1 MKIDKILANDKEYP
15 VYIHLEQRDG
25 SRVSIGKTGVQIRLP
40 LEMSREEQFK
50 ETLRLKRWA
59 IEKIKE
65 EKPEFKQKGSRTYSD
80 GEKIGIGNEEYLLRL
95 TFNENQSSSAK
106 AVGNIFNLNVS
117 NALPENIRQKHISVL
132 LSRLVARRKKQYIE
146 TKIHRLNQKHFNFK
160 FKKIFLKYNASNWG
174 SCSHYDNINIST
186 RVLFAP
192 EEVID
197 YVCIHELAHL
207 QERNHSSEF
216 WKLVEKAMPDH
227 QEKRKWLKENSD
239 KCWF

>member
-1 MKIDKILANDKEYP
+1 MKIDKIIVNEKEYP
-15 VYIHLEQRDG
+15 VHIHLEQREG

-65 EKPEFKQKGSRTYSD
+65 KQPEFKTKGSKIYTN
-80 GEKIGIGNEEYLLRL
+80 GEKLHIGNEEYLLRL
-95 TFNENQSSSAK
+95 TFSEKQSSSAK
-106 AVGNIFNLNVS
+106 MMEDAFYINVS
-117 NALPENIRQKHISVL
+117 NILPKNIQQEHISVL
-132 LSRLVARRKKQYIE
+132 LSRLIAQKKKPYIE
-146 TKIHRLNQKHFNFK
+146 SKVHALNAKHFNFK
-160 FKKIFLKYNASNWG
+160 FKKIFLKYDTSNWG
-174 SCSHYDNINIST
+174 SCSHSDNINIST

-197 YVCIHELAHL
+197 YVCVHELAHL
-207 QERNHSSEF
+207 QERNHSVEF
-216 WKLVEKAMPDH
+216 WRLVEKAMPDH

>member
-1 MKIDKILANDKEYP
+1 MDKIIVNEKEYQ

-59 IEKIKE
+59 IEKLKE
-65 EKPEFKQKGSRTYSD
+65 KQPKFKTKGSKIYTDR
-80 GEKIGIGNEEYLLRL
+80 EKLRIGNEEYFLRL
-95 TFNENQSSSAK
+95 TFSEKRSSSAK
-106 AVGNIFNLNVS
+106 MMEDTFYINVS
-117 NALPENIRQKHISVL
+117 NILPKNIQQEHISVL
-132 LSRLVARRKKQYIE
+132 LSRLIAQKKKQYIWA
-146 TKIHRLNQKHFNFK
+146 KINHLNQTHFNFK
-160 FKKIFLKYNASNWG
+160 FKKIFLKYNTSNWG
-174 SCSHYDNINIST
+174 SCSHSDNINIST

-207 QERNHSSEF
+207 QERNHSAEF

>member
-1 MKIDKILANDKEYP
+1 MDKIIVNEKEYQ

-80 GEKIGIGNEEYLLRL
+80 GEKLLIGNKEYLLRL
-95 TFNENQSSSAK
+95 TFSEKKSSSAK
-106 AVGNIFNLNVS
+106 IIGDLFYINVS
-117 NALPENIRQKHISVL
+117 NILPKNIQQEHISVL
-132 LSRLVARRKKQYIE
+132 LSRLIAKKKKQYIE
-146 TKIHRLNQKHFNFK
+146 AKINHLNQTHFNFN
-160 FKKIFLKYNASNWG
+160 FKKIFLKYNTSNWG
-174 SCSHYDNINIST
+174 SCSRSDNINIST